1 MVNDNVKYLT
11 YMSNRSSID
20 SNQCQERLRAIR
32 PMNSHSSSLQPA
44 GQITAGFLN
53 TDWNPRDVPPGTQTT
68 NVVLRTADQAATGG
82 SLYRPATPT
91 DTVVCVMHPR
101 EFMACHYLIPDIV
114 SAGFAAW
121 SQSPR
126 SVGNDLRLE
135 HELALHDVA
144 AGLQYLKSAGF
155 KRIVLL
161 GNSGGA
167 GLYALYVQQAALP
180 GAQRIARTPGGRPT
194 QLAEL
199 DMPSVDGFVLVGP
212 HPGQG
217 ALLLNCI
224 DPSVIDENDPLSVD
238 PSLDPLSPAN
248 GYAGRGETRYDA
260 AFVERYRAA
269 QRARVARLDEL
280 ARSLIARRQA
290 ARARVKE
297 AAAGGGKGKPE
308 DRRLAGHTPI
318 FNVWRTDADLRCFD
332 LTLDASDRKFGSLWG
347 ADPYASNYGAVGFA
361 RQCTPESW
369 LSTWSALSSN
379 ASLAKTA
386 AAITQPVLVI
396 EYTGDQA
403 CFPGDVKRIVD
414 AIASPTK
421 RHLRVRGDHHGRALS
436 ADEEPGRLEAGRLLA
451 QWLHAQFPP
460 AA

>member
-1 MVNDNVKYLT
+1 MKSTTVPN
-11 YMSNRSSID
+11 
-20 SNQCQERLRAIR
+20 
-32 PMNSHSSSLQPA
+32 A
-44 GQITAGFLN
+44 GATAGFLN
-53 TDWNPRDVPPGTQTT
+53 TDWNPRDVPPGTVTT

-82 SLYRPATPT
+82 SLYRPAMPT
-91 DTVVCVMHPR
+91 DTVICVMHPR

-114 SAGFAAW
+114 GAGYAAW

-135 HELALHDVA
+135 HEFALHDVA
-144 AGLQYLKSAGF
+144 AGLQYLRAAGF

-194 QLAEL
+194 QLADL
-199 DMPSVDGFVLVGP
+199 DMPVVDGFVLVGP

-224 DPSVIDENDPLSVD
+224 DPSVADENDPLSVD

-248 GYAGRGETRYDA
+248 GYAGKGDTRYSA
-260 AFVERYRAA
+260 EFIERYRAA
-269 QRARVARLDEL
+269 QQARVARID
-280 ARSLIARRQA
+280 AHAQALIARRQA
-290 ARARVKE
+290 ARQRVKD
-297 AAAGGGKGKPE
+297 AAANGARASAE

-386 AAITQPVLVI
+386 ASITQPVLVI

-403 CFPGDVKRIVD
+403 CFPGDVQRIVA
-414 AIASPTK
+414 AIASPD
-421 RHLRVRGDHHGRALS
+421 RQHLRVRGDHHGRALS
-436 ADEEPGRLEAGRLLA
+436 ADEAPGRLEAGRLLA
-451 QWLHAQFPP
+451 DWLRTHFPL
-460 AA
+460 

>member
-1 MVNDNVKYLT
+1 
-11 YMSNRSSID
+11 MSKPEPSS
-20 SNQCQERLRAIR
+20 A
-32 PMNSHSSSLQPA
+32 PA
-44 GQITAGFLN
+44 AQATAGFLN
-53 TDWNPRDVPPGTQTT
+53 TDWNPRDVPPGAVTT

-114 SAGFAAW
+114 GAGYAAW

-135 HELALHDVA
+135 HEFALHDVA

-167 GLYALYVQQAALP
+167 GLYALYVQQSALP

-199 DMPSVDGFVLVGP
+199 DMPAVDGFVLVGP

-217 ALLLNCI
+217 ALLMNCI
-224 DPSVIDENDPLSVD
+224 DPSVADENDPLSVD
-238 PSLDPLSPAN
+238 PALDPLSPAN
-248 GYAGRGETRYDA
+248 GYAGKTGTRYSA
-260 AFVERYRAA
+260 EFIERYRAA
-269 QRARVARLDEL
+269 QRMRVERIDARAQE
-280 ARSLIARRQA
+280 LIARRQS
-290 ARARVKE
+290 ARQRVK
-297 AAAGGGKGKPE
+297 AAAANGGQAAPE

-318 FNVWRTDADLRCFD
+318 FNVWRTDGDLRCFD
-332 LTLDASDRKFGSLWG
+332 LSLDASDRKFGSLWG

-386 AAITQPVLVI
+386 PSITQPVLVV

-403 CFPGDVKRIVD
+403 CFPGDVRRIVD
-414 AIASPTK
+414 AIASTGK
-421 RHLRVRGDHHGRALS
+421 RHLRVRGDHHGRALTP
-436 ADEEPGRLEAGRLLA
+436 DEEPGRLEAGRLLA
-451 QWLHAQFPP
+451 QWLREQFPH
-460 AA
+460 